1 MQVTTTKT
9 IDCHNLM
16 YFCAKRNRPLAFEF
30 FIAKRILPNRTQG
43 IKVSRPILRIAVIS
57 ISLSIVVNLLTFSV
71 VTGFKNEIRR
81 KVTGFSAPLFIQN
94 RNNADFYE
102 SDPIQRS
109 KAVETVLSNHSDV
122 QGYNPIAYK
131 PGMLQAKNATQ
142 EVFGLVFKG
151 IDENY
156 DRSFLLEHLKQGRI
170 PAFNAVDPSDE
181 LVLSSKICDRLNLKL
196 NDEVSALFVKNAP
209 VMRNFK
215 LVGIY
220 STGFEDYDTK
230 LALCDIRV
238 IQKLNDWG
246 ISGQLELG
254 DSLVSGGIPVI
265 LNLQG
270 NSEALLFDWG
280 KGLGGYRGQLISPL
294 TQDTLL
300 HVSIYREETGRL
312 TKIDEHSIQIK
323 KIHERNGGNG
333 TFYKEGLNPS
343 GTRYYYHLPITPT
356 KERLFYVESHPG
368 MGTSSQ
374 YLSGYEIRTKDW
386 YLVKKTMKS
395 LKKKIHLIPTEHGE
409 LVKVS
414 SIFDLEQD
422 LFKWLAFLD
431 INVQIIVT
439 LMLLIAI
446 INMGSALL
454 ILIIVRSNFI
464 GLMKTMGASNR
475 SLRKIFLI
483 QARYLIARG
492 LLYGNAVAL
501 AIYFLQKYTGILKL
515 NPEVYY
521 LSVVPMELTWTTF
534 FALNI
539 GSFAVCMAALMV
551 PSYIISRVNPI
562 KTIRFN

>member
-1 MQVTTTKT
+1 
-9 IDCHNLM
+9 M

-30 FIAKRILPNRTQG
+30 FIAKRILPNRSQG
-43 IKVSRPILRIAVIS
+43 IKVSRPILRVAVIS
-57 ISLSIVVNLLTFSV
+57 ISLSIVVNLLTFSI

-94 RNNADFYE
+94 ENNADFYE

-109 KAVETVLSNHSDV
+109 ANVESILSNHPDV
-122 QGYNPIAYK
+122 QGYNPVAYK
-131 PGMLQAKNATQ
+131 PGMLQSKNSTQ

-151 IDENY
+151 IDQHFN
-156 DRSFLLEHLKQGRI
+156 RSFLLEHLREGRI
-170 PAFNAVDPSDE
+170 PAFDSENPSDE
-181 LVLSSKICDRLNLKL
+181 IVLSAKICERLNLKL
-196 NDEVSALFVKNAP
+196 NDELSALFVKNAP

-215 LVGIY
+215 LIGIY

-270 NSEALLFDWG
+270 NSEKLLFDWG
-280 KGLGGYRGQLISPL
+280 KGPGGFRGQLISPF
-294 TQDTLL
+294 TQDTNIQ
-300 HVSIYREETGRL
+300 VTVYRDDSWGL

-323 KIHERNGGNG
+323 RLREKNTGNIE
-333 TFYKEGLNPS
+333 FFKESLNLS
-343 GTRYYYHLPITPT
+343 GTRYFYHLPISSTR
-356 KERLFYVESHPG
+356 ERLFYVQSLPG
-368 MGTSSQ
+368 KGTSYR
-374 YLSGYEIRTKDW
+374 YLSGYEIQTKDW
-386 YLVKKTMKS
+386 YEVENTMNALRRKTE
-395 LKKKIHLIPTEHGE
+395 LIPTEHGE
-409 LVKVS
+409 LVKVI

-439 LMLLIAI
+439 LMLLIGI

-454 ILIIVRSNFI
+454 ILIIVRSSFI

-475 SLRKIFLI
+475 SLRRIFLI
-483 QARYLIARG
+483 QAGYLIGRG
-492 LLYGNAVAL
+492 LLYGNVFAIS
-501 AIYFLQKYTGILKL
+501 IYFLQKYTGILKL

-521 LSVVPMELTWTTF
+521 LSEVPMELTWQTF
-534 FALNI
+534 LALNF
-539 GSFAVCMAALMV
+539 GSFTVCILALMV
-551 PSYIISRVNPI
+551 PSFIISRVNPI